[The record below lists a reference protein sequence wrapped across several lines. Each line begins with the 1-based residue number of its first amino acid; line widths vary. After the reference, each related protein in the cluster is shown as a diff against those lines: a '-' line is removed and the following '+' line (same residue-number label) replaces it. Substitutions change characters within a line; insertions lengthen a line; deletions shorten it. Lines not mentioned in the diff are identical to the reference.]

1 MVILKLESHHHS
13 SECPPPPPG
22 CSTNPESNVPLYIG
36 YIRGYSDIFHRVYA
50 PKIWIKMCYG
60 SSLTSFLNSQ
70 QKYPKFLLDKYKN
83 LYTVRLFQ
91 FIASYTD
98 MIGYEEE
105 LFITTYCLWSFQAS
119 SVKYD
124 NQWHV
129 LACSPFRN
137 LGQIYFWD
145 AFWLVQRR

>member
-1 MVILKLESHHHS
+1 
-13 SECPPPPPG
+13 
-22 CSTNPESNVPLYIG
+22 
-36 YIRGYSDIFHRVYA
+36 
-50 PKIWIKMCYG
+50 MCYG

-105 LFITTYCLWSFQAS
+105 LFITTYCL
-119 SVKYD
+119 
-124 NQWHV
+124 
-129 LACSPFRN
+129 
-137 LGQIYFWD
+137 
-145 AFWLVQRR
+145 